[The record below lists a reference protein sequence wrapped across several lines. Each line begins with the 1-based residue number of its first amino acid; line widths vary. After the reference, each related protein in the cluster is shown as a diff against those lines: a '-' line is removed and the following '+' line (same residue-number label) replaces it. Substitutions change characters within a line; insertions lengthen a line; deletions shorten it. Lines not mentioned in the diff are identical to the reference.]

1 MFSKLFLLV
10 PQVRNVVTFPL
21 ILMWTR
27 SLPLTRPCGLRLRR
41 IPIAA
46 SQPAIV
52 SRREKEQPLFHFLKL
67 VNIQAAFSDGF
78 SRTAGE
84 VLG

>member
-1 MFSKLFLLV
+1 VFSNPFLRV
-10 PQVRNVVTFPL
+10 ARVGNVVMFPL
-21 ILMWTR
+21 ILTF
-27 SLPLTRPCGLRLRR
+27 
-41 IPIAA
+41 
-46 SQPAIV
+46 